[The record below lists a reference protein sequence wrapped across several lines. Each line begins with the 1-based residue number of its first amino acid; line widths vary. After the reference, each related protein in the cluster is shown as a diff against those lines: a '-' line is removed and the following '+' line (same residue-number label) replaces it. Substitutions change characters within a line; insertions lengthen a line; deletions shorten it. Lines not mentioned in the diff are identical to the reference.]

1 MRQAV
6 RLQEMYEKY
15 SDKADFYWI
24 YIQEA
29 HATDGRRPS
38 RTVKVAL
45 HKTLD
50 DRKTAASGCSA
61 VSPLKAPV
69 LVDDIKDTV
78 TKAYSAL
85 PERFFILGTEG
96 KVVYAGGRGPHGVDL
111 DALEKSLV
119 ANTKT
124 VKKEKVE

>member
-29 HATDGRRPS
+29 HAIDGRRPS
-38 RTVKVAL
+38 RTVKIAL
-45 HKTLD
+45 HKTID
-50 DRKTAASGCSA
+50 DRREAAGGCSK

-69 LVDDIKDTV
+69 LLDDMEDTV
-78 TKAYSAL
+78 AKAYSAR
-85 PERFFILGTEG
+85 PERFFILGANG
-96 KVVYAGGRGPHGVDL
+96 KVIYSGGRGPFGVDL
-111 DALEKSLV
+111 DALEKSLALHTEK
-119 ANTKT
+119 ANASK
-124 VKKEKVE
+124 